1 MYRIYTWAIVNS
13 YVKFQ
18 EYKSNIFASNHNI
31 LKDFLTLLLSDSA
44 LRQSTFGLKYTISAP
59 PVPGLKKQYLKSNH
73 GKHFPKKTKPPAEP

>member
-13 YVKFQ
+13 YVKLQ
-18 EYKSNIFASNHNI
+18 ECKSNIFASNHNI

-59 PVPGLKKQYLKSNH
+59 PVPGQ
-73 GKHFPKKTKPPAEP
+73 KKTILEIQSWETFPEKNQATC